1 MIHTD
6 TDQVNY
12 KIILTLHVHDSELCI
27 GDRHSWQQLSW
38 GTEVCYKCPIARTN
52 SQSLFTPGLLIFQ
65 TFARKIAIYMASRAK
80 IGFSMKRTNS
90 SKANYIVFKT
100 LLKCSFLT
108 SASFQLVVWRIGS
121 SWDYLS
127 NHSLCDGQ
135 KLVPTLTSDFIL
147 SLSSSVFFHSSLYF
161 RICILSP

>member
-1 MIHTD
+1 MWCP
-6 TDQVNY
+6 
-12 KIILTLHVHDSELCI
+12 LTLIKTIKSFLPYTFMTLNFASVI
-27 GDRHSWQQLSW
+27 GTLGSSFP
-38 GTEVCYKCPIARTN
+38 EVLRYVANVRLQEPTLTAC
-52 SQSLFTPGLLIFQ
+52 SLPVTWS
-65 TFARKIAIYMASRAK
+65 FARKIAIYMASRAK
-80 IGFSMKRTNS
+80 IGFSMKRTNF
-90 SKANYIVFKT
+90 SKVYYNVFKT